1 MISIVADR
9 PSHRAVQIIRQNIT
23 VSLGVKAVFAVL
35 TILGHANLWT
45 AIAAD
50 MGVSLA
56 VVFNALRLLSVTD
69 SFHDSN
75 VLVSMRV
82 VSTTT

>member
-1 MISIVADR
+1 MR
-9 PSHRAVQIIRQNIT
+9 FN
-23 VSLGVKAVFAVL
+23 

-56 VVFNALRLLSVTD
+56 VVFNALRLLHSGPGTSSDVRLTQKPA
-69 SFHDSN
+69 
-75 VLVSMRV
+75 LG
-82 VSTTT
+82 